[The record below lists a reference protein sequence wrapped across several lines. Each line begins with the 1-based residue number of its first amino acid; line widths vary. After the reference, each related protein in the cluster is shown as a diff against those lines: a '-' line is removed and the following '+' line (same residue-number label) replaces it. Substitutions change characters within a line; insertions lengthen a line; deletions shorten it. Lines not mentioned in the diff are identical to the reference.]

1 MARRTSSLLALRYFV
16 ISRVRY
22 RRLIN
27 FANFNPVNQS
37 KKATFSGGAAIW
49 RCSRPS
55 LMPLQTR
62 KRTVSARKVLTK
74 ASIYQVNN
82 MWSAWHHG
90 TSYGAGRLEWFKEN
104 VTPSVF
110 RYQKGQ
116 TTTS

>member
-1 MARRTSSLLALRYFV
+1 MAIFST
-16 ISRVRY
+16 
-22 RRLIN
+22 
-27 FANFNPVNQS
+27 FANAPADA
-37 KKATFSGGAAIW
+37 KTDRIG
-49 RCSRPS
+49 
-55 LMPLQTR
+55 
-62 KRTVSARKVLTK
+62 TK
-74 ASIYQVNN
+74 GSNKGKHFTQVNN